1 MSKVGAYGHK
11 EEKIARFDLY
21 VILLC
26 KVNTLFILVVS
37 QVFQKEKEK
46 KVSLK
51 SLFYRMSISTDL
63 LNSYLLFLLH
73 SMI

>member
-1 MSKVGAYGHK
+1 MEVMSKVGAYGHK

-37 QVFQKEKEK
+37 QVFQKGK
-46 KVSLK
+46 KKKRASLK
-51 SLFYRMSISTDL
+51 SDILVGKY
-63 LNSYLLFLLH
+63 H
-73 SMI
+73 MIG